1 MAESSFDIVSEVNH
15 PEVVN
20 AVDQARREIST
31 RFDFKGTNCEI
42 ELTKEEIL
50 LSASDEGK
58 LKQLIDVLQTKLIKR
73 GVALNALK
81 LEDVEKAAGQAVR
94 QKGTFIA
101 GIDAETAKKIHKAI
115 KAGLPKIKSQT
126 MDQKVRVTGKS
137 KDDLQA
143 VMQLLKAD
151 KQIDIPLQFNNFR

>member
-1 MAESSFDIVSEVNH
+1 MADSSFDVVSEVNH
-15 PEVVN
+15 PEVTN

-42 ELTKEEIL
+42 ELTKEELL
-50 LSASDEGK
+50 LSAPDEGK

-73 GVALNALK
+73 GVAVNALK
-81 LEDVEKAAGQAVR
+81 LEDIEKGAGQSVR
-94 QKGTFIA
+94 QKASFIA
-101 GIDAETAKKIHKAI
+101 GIEAESAKKIHKAI
-115 KAGLPKIKSQT
+115 KAAMPKVKSQS
-126 MDQKVRVTGKS
+126 MDQKVRVTAKS

-143 VMQLLKAD
+143 VMQLLKGD